1 MTNPTSQAYLRDAVM
16 TASPEQL
23 QLMLYDGA
31 IRFASEGREAL
42 VAEDWEKAFDK
53 LSRAQK
59 IVLEM
64 ERGLN
69 PEVAPE
75 LCDRMSALYMFVYR
89 KLVDGC
95 VGHDTKSL
103 DDALEVLRFER
114 ETWVMLKEKLAKE
127 QAEASDSAAPTQM
140 MPVSLS
146 GGGGS
151 LSVEG

>member
-1 MTNPTSQAYLRDAVM
+1 MTDCPGSAYLRDAVM

-31 IRFASEGREAL
+31 IRFASQGQEAIK
-42 VAEDWEKAFDK
+42 AENHEEAFEK

-64 ERGLN
+64 EQALN
-69 PEVAPE
+69 HDLAPD
-75 LCDRMSALYMFVYR
+75 LCERMSSLYLFVYR

-95 VGHDTKSL
+95 VERDLHAIEE
-103 DDALEVLRFER
+103 ALGILRFER
-114 ETWVMLKEKLAKE
+114 ETWVMLMEKLAKE
-127 QAEASDSAAPTQM
+127 ATKTSPQEAAESAS
-140 MPVSLS
+140 
-146 GGGGS
+146 GGS